1 MLLRDH
7 PLMMFR
13 GNRSWPPDWLW
24 RDGYDDTHPRGEVG
38 ILKNVI
44 CSPTA
49 DGCFLIMEH
58 CGAEYIG
65 AVLLSDPRFSREIF
79 RLLVQSSGKTIREI
93 GEIDLPH
100 SALRSMAD
108 MGTGKNQDKFKL
120 IADQNRML
128 RHKLRNHVTMMQ
140 FLRDSIR
147 EQIEARKAN
156 NQGPVGIIL
165 NMAKLREKSTKISE
179 GFRA

>member
-44 CSPTA
+44 RSPMA

-65 AVLLSDPRFSREIF
+65 AVLLSDPRFFREIF
-79 RLLVQSSGKTIREI
+79 RLLGRSSGKTIREI

-100 SALRSMAD
+100 SALRSVAEMA
-108 MGTGKNQDKFKL
+108 TGKNQDKFKL
-120 IADQNRML
+120 IADQNGML
-128 RHKLRNHVTMMQ
+128 RHELRNRVTMMR

-147 EQIEARKAN
+147 EQIEASKAN
-156 NQGPVGIIL
+156 NQGAGW
-165 NMAKLREKSTKISE
+165 NHFEHGQGTRKIHKT
-179 GFRA
+179 F

>member
-44 CSPTA
+44 PSTTA

-65 AVLLSDPRFSREIF
+65 AVLLSDVAFSREIF
-79 RLLVQSSGKTIREI
+79 RLLVRSSGKTIREI
-93 GEIDLPH
+93 GEIDLAH
-100 SALRSMAD
+100 TALRSTPEMS
-108 MGTGKNQDKFKL
+108 TSNNEDKFKL
-120 IADQNRML
+120 IANQNDKL
-128 RHKLRNHVTMMQ
+128 RHELRNRVMIMR
-140 FLRDSIR
+140 FVRDLIR
-147 EQIEARKAN
+147 EQIEARKADV
-156 NQGPVGIIL
+156 QGAGW
-165 NMAKLREKSTKISE
+165 NHFDHRQASRKIHKTL
-179 GFRA
+179 

>member
-44 CSPTA
+44 PSTTA
-49 DGCFLIMEH
+49 GGCFLIMEH

-65 AVLLSDPRFSREIF
+65 ALLLTDLAFSRDIF
-79 RLLVQSSGKTIREI
+79 RLLVRFSGKTIREI
-93 GEIDLPH
+93 GEVDLTH
-100 SALRSMAD
+100 TALRSAPEMSPV
-108 MGTGKNQDKFKL
+108 NNEDKFKL
-120 IADQNRML
+120 IANQNDKL
-128 RHKLRNHVTMMQ
+128 RHELRNRVTMMR

-147 EQIEARKAN
+147 EQIEVRKADT
-156 NQGPVGIIL
+156 QGAGW
-165 NMAKLREKSTKISE
+165 NHFDHRQDTRKIHKTL
-179 GFRA
+179 

>member
-24 RDGYDDTHPRGEVG
+24 SYGCDDTYPRGEVG

-44 CSPTA
+44 PSTTA
-49 DGCFLIMEH
+49 GGCFLIMEH

-65 AVLLSDPRFSREIF
+65 ALLLSDPTFSREIF
-79 RLLVQSSGKTIREI
+79 RLLVRFSGKTIREI
-93 GEIDLPH
+93 GDIDRTH
-100 SALRSMAD
+100 TALRSTAE

-120 IADQNRML
+120 TANQNDKL
-128 RHKLRNHVTMMQ
+128 RHELRNRLMMMR

-156 NQGPVGIIL
+156 SQGTGWAHVVE
-165 NMAKLREKSTKISE
+165 RRQVTRKIHKTL
-179 GFRA
+179 

>member
-44 CSPTA
+44 RSPTA
-49 DGCFLIMEH
+49 GGCFLIIEH

-65 AVLLSDPRFSREIF
+65 AVLLSDVAFSREIF
-79 RLLVQSSGKTIREI
+79 RLLVRSSGKTIREI
-93 GEIDLPH
+93 GEIDLTH
-100 SALRSMAD
+100 TALRSMPE
-108 MGTGKNQDKFKL
+108 TSTVKNEDKFKL
-120 IADQNRML
+120 IANQNDKL
-128 RHKLRNHVTMMQ
+128 RHELRNRVTMMRL
-140 FLRDSIR
+140 LRESIR
-147 EQIEARKAN
+147 EQIEVRKAN
-156 NQGPVGIIL
+156 NQGAGW
-165 NMAKLREKSTKISE
+165 NHFENGQATRKIHKT
-179 GFRA
+179 F

>member
-24 RDGYDDTHPRGEVG
+24 SHGCDDTHPRGEVG

-44 CSPTA
+44 PSTTA

-58 CGAEYIG
+58 CGAEYEG
-65 AVLLSDPRFSREIF
+65 ALLLNDSAFSREIF
-79 RLLVQSSGKTIREI
+79 RLLVRSSGKTIREI
-93 GEIDLPH
+93 GDIDLTH
-100 SALRSMAD
+100 AALKSIA
-108 MGTGKNQDKFKL
+108 GKSNGKNQNKFKL
-120 IADQNRML
+120 IADRNGTL
-128 RHKLRNHVTMMQ
+128 RHELRNHVTMMR

-156 NQGPVGIIL
+156 SQGSVIGSNEWRGRSL
-165 NMAKLREKSTKISE
+165 LRQAIKNHP
-179 GFRA
+179 